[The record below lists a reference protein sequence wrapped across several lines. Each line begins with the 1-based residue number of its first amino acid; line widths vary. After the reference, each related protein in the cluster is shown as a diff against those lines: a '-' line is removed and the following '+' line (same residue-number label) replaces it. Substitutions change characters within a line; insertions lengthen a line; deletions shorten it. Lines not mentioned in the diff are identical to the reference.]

1 MRLDPGERSVLAY
14 FPSAESAGKAAEE
27 LKSMGYNTVQVDRI
41 SRYGENIDAEVNNP
55 VAGGALS
62 NAGLTLYSAE
72 AGDLDANERILR
84 ASDPSV
90 SGYGDAGYG
99 MAGGRA
105 FLVTVVTDGG
115 SAEQVEGILEKY
127 GGRI

>member
-1 MRLDPGERSVLAY
+1 MRLEPGERSVLAY

-27 LKSMGYNTVQVDRI
+27 LKSMGYHTVQVDRI
-41 SRYGENIDAEVNNP
+41 SRYGESTDSEVNYP

-62 NAGLTLYSAE
+62 NAGLTIFSAE
-72 AGDLDANERILR
+72 AGDLDANERILL
-84 ASDPSV
+84 AADPSA

-99 MAGGRA
+99 VAGGRA

-115 SAEQVEGILEKY
+115 SAGQVEEILEKY
-127 GGRI
+127 GGKI